1 MDTPSYHEPVST
13 DRLLT
18 SLTLAIEE
26 AKLVRSI
33 IESQD
38 IADRLKAEKPVSK
51 RLAQINREIEYLE
64 SKLAQLRSRANRA

>member
-1 MDTPSYHEPVST
+1 METQSHQEPVST

-33 IESQD
+33 IESKS
-38 IADRLKAEKPVSK
+38 IADRMRAEKPVSK
-51 RLAQINREIEYLE
+51 RLARIDREIEYLE

>member
-1 MDTPSYHEPVST
+1 MDTRSHEEPVST

-33 IESQD
+33 IESKS
-38 IADRLKAEKPVSK
+38 IADLLKSEQPLSK
-51 RLAQINREIEYLE
+51 RLAHINREIEYLE
-64 SKLAQLRSRANRA
+64 TKLAQLRSRANRA

>member
-1 MDTPSYHEPVST
+1 MDTPSHQEPVST

-33 IESQD
+33 IESKS
-38 IADRLKAEKPVSK
+38 IADRLRSEQPLSK
-51 RLAQINREIEYLE
+51 RLAHINREIAYLE
-64 SKLAQLRSRANRA
+64 TKLAQLRSRANRT

>member
-1 MDTPSYHEPVST
+1 MDTPSHQEPVST

-33 IESQD
+33 IESKS
-38 IADRLKAEKPVSK
+38 IADRMRAQKPVPK
-51 RLAQINREIEYLE
+51 RLARIDRDIEYLE